1 MKYAVAAVTILVV
14 VIGISAVLR
23 NQPTGGVEIHLSS
36 EPFPLAVGQS
46 TLLVSLIDGEGAP
59 VEGATVEVN
68 ARMAHE
74 GMLPVA
80 GQAIESNGQY
90 RAFVTLPMMGEWI
103 VDVIARLPQQP
114 APLQERFE
122 VYVYPIVP
130 PDSGNQTRYRSVSEI
145 DNLFASRPSDE
156 YWIVIPMGTQALM
169 RSGQGDDV
177 IPEEIRL
184 DLSGRHVLV
193 IRNDDIADHVVGPF
207 FVRSGEIIRQ
217 RFTSP
222 AEFQGVCTIRHGA
235 EVSII
240 VES

>member
-1 MKYAVAAVTILVV
+1 
-14 VIGISAVLR
+14 
-23 NQPTGGVEIHLSS
+23 
-36 EPFPLAVGQS
+36 
-46 TLLVSLIDGEGAP
+46 
-59 VEGATVEVN
+59 
-68 ARMAHE
+68 
-74 GMLPVA
+74 
-80 GQAIESNGQY
+80 
-90 RAFVTLPMMGEWI
+90 
-103 VDVIARLPQQP
+103 
-114 APLQERFE
+114 
-122 VYVYPIVP
+122 
-130 PDSGNQTRYRSVSEI
+130 
-145 DNLFASRPSDE
+145 
-156 YWIVIPMGTQALM
+156 VIPMGTQALM